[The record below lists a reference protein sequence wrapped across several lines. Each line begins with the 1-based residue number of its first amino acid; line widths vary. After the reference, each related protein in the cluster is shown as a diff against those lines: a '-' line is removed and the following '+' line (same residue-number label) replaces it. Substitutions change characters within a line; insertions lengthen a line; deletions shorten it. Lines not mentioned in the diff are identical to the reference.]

1 MTVKIPNDENSD
13 TWMIQRNKRAN
24 GDFQLHTVTW
34 MEEEETD
41 ESISMNETGGGLGG
55 GFVKSLRK
63 DDRIAVMARAQ
74 VGLYFIG

>member
-1 MTVKIPNDENSD
+1 
-13 TWMIQRNKRAN
+13 
-24 GDFQLHTVTW
+24 